1 MFDGGEKRRVEAI
14 NAEEPAFIKRF
25 RERSGMRPE
34 ATIESKRV
42 QPRCGGDDDEDW
54 RDREDEAP
62 QVVAGIGVSESEAI
76 DFAQRNLVKKQ
87 PQTKKSG
94 AENNNKPTA
103 EEIEAERSGRVL
115 FRKPKAKEDSKDMRE
130 KRDRSGRKGENEG
143 VKKTEMV
150 KRNKKSGGS
159 LSFSY
164 DDEEEGMLDCP
175 FWRSVHDYS
184 LSTPPSAVR
193 RRRERSPLGEYPKM
207 GEEKLGYPYTRPR
220 VPIYATYGSPG
231 PVYKLP
237 PLLGEKDHD
246 FESIHIKAPA
256 YSFGH
261 QYKNLYYEASP
272 GPAAYP
278 QNGKMTN
285 HGLMQGPAYSLK
297 QRLDPDSSSPGPGPA
312 QYLPNDNA
320 VHPRSPGYQFG
331 LAAPDL
337 LKNPGPAPNAYSLPR
352 PDIISGKTSAPQY
365 TLTGRNDGLSTP
377 KNPGPAD
384 YTIGN
389 PEITKPSAP
398 KFSMGATLPIP
409 LKPMPGP
416 ADYRVDDVTLTRRR
430 APKFSMGIY
439 HSPYKLDIID
449 KGKDDWLEC

>member
-1 MFDGGEKRRVEAI
+1 
-14 NAEEPAFIKRF
+14 
-25 RERSGMRPE
+25 
-34 ATIESKRV
+34 
-42 QPRCGGDDDEDW
+42 
-54 RDREDEAP
+54 
-62 QVVAGIGVSESEAI
+62 
-76 DFAQRNLVKKQ
+76 
-87 PQTKKSG
+87 
-94 AENNNKPTA
+94 
-103 EEIEAERSGRVL
+103 
-115 FRKPKAKEDSKDMRE
+115 
-130 KRDRSGRKGENEG
+130 
-143 VKKTEMV
+143 
-150 KRNKKSGGS
+150 
-159 LSFSY
+159 
-164 DDEEEGMLDCP
+164 
-175 FWRSVHDYS
+175 
-184 LSTPPSAVR
+184 
-193 RRRERSPLGEYPKM
+193 M

-220 VPIYATYGSPG
+220 APIYATYGSPG

-261 QYKNLYYEASP
+261 QYKNLHYEASP

-285 HGLMQGPAYSLK
+285 HGLMQGPSYTLK
-297 QRLDPDSSSPGPGPA
+297 QRLDPDPSTPGPGPA

-320 VHPRSPGYQFG
+320 MHPRSPGYQFG

-337 LKNPGPAPNAYSLPR
+337 LKNNGPAPNAYSLPR
-352 PDIISGKTSAPQY
+352 PDIISNKTSAPQY
-365 TLTGRNDGLSTP
+365 TLGGQNDGLSAP

-384 YTIGN
+384 YTVGS
-389 PEITKPSAP
+389 PEITKPAAP

-416 ADYRVDDVTLTRRR
+416 ADYRVDDVGITRPR

>member
-1 MFDGGEKRRVEAI
+1 
-14 NAEEPAFIKRF
+14 
-25 RERSGMRPE
+25 
-34 ATIESKRV
+34 
-42 QPRCGGDDDEDW
+42 
-54 RDREDEAP
+54 
-62 QVVAGIGVSESEAI
+62 
-76 DFAQRNLVKKQ
+76 
-87 PQTKKSG
+87 
-94 AENNNKPTA
+94 
-103 EEIEAERSGRVL
+103 
-115 FRKPKAKEDSKDMRE
+115 
-130 KRDRSGRKGENEG
+130 
-143 VKKTEMV
+143 
-150 KRNKKSGGS
+150 
-159 LSFSY
+159 
-164 DDEEEGMLDCP
+164 
-175 FWRSVHDYS
+175 
-184 LSTPPSAVR
+184 
-193 RRRERSPLGEYPKM
+193 M

-285 HGLMQGPAYSLK
+285 HGLMQVWAGSTG
-297 QRLDPDSSSPGPGPA
+297 SS
-312 QYLPNDNA
+312 QK
-320 VHPRSPGYQFG
+320 PR
-331 LAAPDL
+331 AP
-337 LKNPGPAPNAYSLPR
+337 PNAYSLPR
-352 PDIISGKTSAPQY
+352 PDIISGKISAPQY